1 MAGLKAFIGYDLGD
15 GETITDMVVL
25 DIDKQK
31 QLVRTDFSDMPMPD
45 STTPGRRCRRFL
57 RGMRRAGFFFPTVF

>member
-31 QLVRTDFSDMPMPD
+31 HRGKSKGDHAVSGVR
-45 STTPGRRCRRFL
+45 
-57 RGMRRAGFFFPTVF
+57 

>member
-45 STTPGRRCRRFL
+45 STTRGGRADDFC
-57 RGMRRAGFFFPTVF
+57 AG